1 MIQLTNNLTGK
12 KEIFVPLKT
21 GEVSMYVCGVT
32 LYDNIHI
39 GHLKS
44 ILTFEVLRNYFKI
57 KGFKVTFVRN
67 ITDID
72 DKIIKK
78 ALELNQDPLD
88 LVNQYVEVY
97 HQLLNELEINKPD
110 IEPRVTQYLDQIIQ
124 YVEELKNKG
133 FAYNAE
139 DGIYFDTTKIKHE
152 VYPLSKKVIAE
163 LKESEDKTRE
173 YKRKGSDFALWKRDE
188 TYGYQNRHFHTLG
201 RPGWHIE
208 CSVMHHHTLG
218 EQFDIHGGG
227 RDLIFPHHENEITQS
242 HAHNGINP
250 ANYWIHNG
258 MMTKNG
264 KKLSKSEGNSIYV
277 KDIIQSYSKEGLKLF
292 LAKGQYNQ
300 SQEFNEEELQ
310 EAHNRFLE
318 FSQLVGKLLPNSQ
331 YYSIWNEVIEVLE
344 DDLNTPRVIVLL
356 YSAIKEIKST
366 LSLEQGQEILK
377 VLQLLSVV
385 SEKKQL
391 QDLYEDWKSYQ
402 KPDNSILEIF
412 EQRTKAKENK
422 DFNLSDKLRNDLKSL
437 GWVIKDTK
445 EGSILEKE

>member
-1 MIQLTNNLTGK
+1 MIQLTNNLTGN
-12 KEIFVPLKT
+12 KEVFIPLKS

-88 LVNQYVEVY
+88 LVNQYVNIY
-97 HQLLNELEINKPD
+97 HNLLNELEINKPD
-110 IEPRVTQYLDQIIQ
+110 IEPRVTQYLEQIIQ
-124 YVEELKNKG
+124 YVERLKDKG

-139 DGIYFDTTKIKHE
+139 DGIYFDTTKIEYK
-152 VYPLSKKVIAE
+152 VYPLSKKVIAD
-163 LKESEDKTRE
+163 LQESEDKTRE

-188 TYGYQNRHFHTLG
+188 TYGYSNKHFHTLG

-218 EQFDIHGGG
+218 EKFDIHGGG

-242 HAHNGINP
+242 HAHNGVNP

-277 KDIIQSYSKEGLKLF
+277 KDIIQNYSKEGLKLF

-300 SQEFNEEELQ
+300 SQEYNEEELK
-310 EAHNRFLE
+310 EAHNRFLD
-318 FSQLVGKLLPNSQ
+318 FSQIVGKLSSNNS
-331 YYSIWNEVIEVLE
+331 YTSIWKEVIKSLE

-366 LSLEQGQEILK
+366 LSIEQGQEILE
-377 VLQLLSVV
+377 VLKLLSVI

-402 KPDNSILEIF
+402 KPDNHILQIF
-412 EQRTKAKENK
+412 QERTKAKDNK
-422 DFNLSDKLRNDLKSL
+422 DFKLSDKLRSDLKNL
-437 GWVIKDTK
+437 GWIIKDTK
-445 EGSILEKE
+445 EGSVLEKE